1 MIKIQINKIC
11 AKLIECE
18 PLTSGMIGKLV
29 EVSFSSEWSELN
41 KIAVFSNGD
50 VTIDVLESQWNG
62 NTITIPHEVLAT
74 PHRSI
79 SMGVYGYEIVG
90 GEKVLAIPTIV
101 AEIGKTKFGA
111 DPSGDPEADPTLPIW
126 AQLQWEID
134 HFEVD
139 PEIIAEQ
146 VQLYLD
152 EHPIT
157 ISPATASVLGG
168 IKVGANLSITAD
180 GTLSAD
186 AVDLSGYATEAWVL
200 AKNYLTQHQSLAAYR
215 TAAAQNIIDAS
226 KQDTIADLA
235 SIRSGAALGAT
246 ALQSVPN
253 TYRTSAQQD
262 IIDNGKQDKDLVVSI
277 TQSGA
282 TYTADKTNAE
292 IYAAWQAGRE
302 VKAELNNGTARI
314 DCVECDVNNAYFA
327 LLLENTDIYYG
338 AVVITTTGGTQSVN
352 VSMTSIAQ
360 KSDLDGKQD
369 KALIV
374 NITESGGTYTADKTN
389 AEIDAAWLANKEII
403 AVINGD
409 FRLQCVE
416 SAPLRAVFSADT
428 KYSGILNTTVKI
440 ANDIVTVAEATLQP
454 AAITDTAGY
463 FTTDTVEGA
472 LAEIGGTLNG
482 LEVAINTIRGVS

>member
-18 PLTSGMIGKLV
+18 PLTSGMIGKTV
-29 EVSFSSEWSELN
+29 EVEFSAEWSELN

-62 NTITIPHEVLAT
+62 NTITIPQEVLAT

-79 SMGVYGYEIVG
+79 SMGVYGYELVD

-139 PEIIAEQ
+139 PELIAEQ
-146 VQLYLD
+146 VQLYLA

-215 TAAAQNIIDAS
+215 TAAAQDIIDAS

-253 TYRTSAQQD
+253 TYRTAAQQD
-262 IIDNGKQDKDLVVSI
+262 IIDNGKQVKALIVNI
-277 TQSGA
+277 TGSGG

-302 VKAELNNGTARI
+302 VIAELSSNKLRCVSATA
-314 DCVECDVNNAYFA
+314 NAAYFTEI
-327 LLLENTDIYYG
+327 LEVETASISIENN
-338 AVVITTTGGTQSVN
+338 VV
-352 VSMTSIAQ
+352 
-360 KSDLDGKQD
+360 
-369 KALIV
+369 
-374 NITESGGTYTADKTN
+374 TAT
-389 AEIDAAWLANKEII
+389 
-403 AVINGD
+403 
-409 FRLQCVE
+409 
-416 SAPLRAVFSADT
+416 VFD
-428 KYSGILNTTVKI
+428 
-440 ANDIVTVAEATLQP
+440 LQP
-454 AAITDTAGY
+454 KTIADSAGY
-463 FTTDTVEGA
+463 YTTDTVEGA
-472 LAEIGGTLNG
+472 LAEIGAELAG
-482 LEVAINTIRGVS
+482 INTLVGSGVIV